1 MVKKV
6 VRTRMLPLLLIF
18 FACVLPNLFRAL
30 DGELYG
36 AGGFLLWFFGIMTAL
51 YLYLFIHCG
60 GKLLR
65 MQRELERKE

>member
-1 MVKKV
+1 
-6 VRTRMLPLLLIF
+6 MLPLLLIF

-36 AGGFLLWFFGIMTAL
+36 AGGFASGFFLGLFGVLTVV

-60 GKLLR
+60 GKLRR

>member
-1 MVKKV
+1 
-6 VRTRMLPLLLIF
+6 MLPLLLLF

-30 DGELYG
+30 DGDIYYG
-36 AGGFLLWFFGIMTAL
+36 AGGFASGFFLGFFAVMTVV

-60 GKLLR
+60 SKLRR